1 MTWQTL
7 LLVIIVSRLQSYN
20 IILYV
25 VSVAY
30 GKSINKAK
38 KENAKNQPITNNSTQ
53 NTMEKFYLFEK
64 MLPLFFLF
72 LGTPHSKRRKLPVA
86 KALRPV

>member
-1 MTWQTL
+1 MKLAFLICTMTWQTL
-7 LLVIIVSRLQSYN
+7 LLVIIVSRLQSYD
-20 IILYV
+20 IISYV

-38 KENAKNQPITNNSTQ
+38 KEILKNQLFTRNSTQ

-64 MLPLFFLF
+64 MLPLQ
-72 LGTPHSKRRKLPVA
+72 TENT
-86 KALRPV
+86 